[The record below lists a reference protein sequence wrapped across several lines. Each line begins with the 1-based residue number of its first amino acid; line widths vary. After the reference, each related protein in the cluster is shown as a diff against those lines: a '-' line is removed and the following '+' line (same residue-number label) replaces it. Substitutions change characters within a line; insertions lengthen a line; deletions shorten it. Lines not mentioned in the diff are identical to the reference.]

1 MRAAGNTNCHRHSVA
16 AFRQNSS
23 PQPAR
28 QIDVMHLTH
37 PRQVSRQR
45 LPCSRRQ
52 HRHPILST
60 LPLPHD
66 DLLAIEVEILD
77 PKLETFFQPEPG
89 TV

>member
-1 MRAAGNTNCHRHSVA
+1 
-16 AFRQNSS
+16 
-23 PQPAR
+23 
-28 QIDVMHLTH
+28 MHLTH
-37 PRQVSRQR
+37 PRQVRSQR
-45 LPCSRRQ
+45 LSRRRRQ
-52 HRHPILST
+52 HRHAILAT